1 LIIND
6 NAWIANKFKNVEFHL
21 GQKDLLNKKN
31 KIIIKKKIYFGI
43 TCHNSLDLAKKA
55 IKLNANYIAF
65 GAFFSTKTKKTK
77 YIARKK
83 ILLKAKNFKTKIVA
97 IGGITNQNYN
107 ELLENGADYIAVSS
121 FVWKNK
127 DFNPDQAIKLFK

>member
-1 LIIND
+1 M
-6 NAWIANKFKNVEFHL
+6 

-31 KIIIKKKIYFGI
+31 KVIIKKKIYFGI

-77 YIARKK
+77 YIAKKK